1 MKEPQD
7 CGGLEEVRAAIDTID
22 REILRLI
29 ARRGEYV
36 AAAAAFKESPDQVKD
51 EKRAAALLKE
61 RRAMAKE
68 LSIEPDFAE
77 ELFKK
82 IVAFFIKKELQE
94 FKEQKK

>member
-7 CGGLEEVRAAIDTID
+7 CGGLEEIRAAVDTLD

-51 EKRAAALLKE
+51 EKRVAALLKE
-61 RRAMAKE
+61 RRKMAME
-68 LSIEPDFAE
+68 LSIDSDFAE
-77 ELFKK
+77 DLFKK
-82 IVAFFIKKELQE
+82 IVAFFVKKELQE